1 MRAPMLS
8 MKGLHAETCKTVE
21 DMWSDSS
28 FTQVALRLGMA
39 QVVATTQWSGKCRAS
54 VEQW

>member
-8 MKGLHAETCKTVE
+8 MKGLHAETCKTVD

-54 VEQW
+54 VGQW